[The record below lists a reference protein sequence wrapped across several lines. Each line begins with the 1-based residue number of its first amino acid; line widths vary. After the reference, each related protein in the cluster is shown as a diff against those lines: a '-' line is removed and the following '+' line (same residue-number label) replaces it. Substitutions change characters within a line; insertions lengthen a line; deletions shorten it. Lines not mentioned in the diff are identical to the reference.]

1 MPYSNDPINYK
12 ISAKLKLKSSWQKL
26 YENIKIIAFMIVAIV
41 VFYFISDMK
50 MPQKLVNIYEQ
61 TSILV
66 YDSSNSITN
75 KLYTKKQD
83 VTDYINLKKKYDELR
98 QENEQLN
105 IKLYSY
111 ANLIAENMELRKL
124 SKFSFPKGKLVK
136 STRIIMQSFD
146 NYIKLAQ
153 IPIGY
158 DSGIKEGHIVV
169 NDKGVVGRVISTNP
183 NSAKILLITSPDS
196 HVPVIFTASRGRAI
210 LGGEYSG
217 KLELTIMH
225 GETLPEIGELVL
237 TSGDG
242 GYFPP
247 ALVVGKVTK
256 VGEDFVEVT
265 PALDINDTT
274 VVSIIEN

>member
-1 MPYSNDPINYK
+1 MPYSNDPIRYK

-26 YENIKIIAFMIVAIV
+26 YKNIKIIAFLIAALAL
-41 VFYFISDMK
+41 FYFSPNLK
-50 MPQKLVNIYEQ
+50 MPKKLIDLYEQ
-61 TSILV
+61 VSIRI
-66 YDSSNSITN
+66 YDVSNSIAN
-75 KLYTKKQD
+75 KLHSKKQD
-83 VTDYINLKKKYDELR
+83 VTGYIHLKKKYDELKE
-98 QENEQLN
+98 ENDQLN
-105 IKLYSY
+105 IKLFSY
-111 ANLIAENMELRKL
+111 TTLLAENMELRKL
-124 SKFSFPKGKLVK
+124 SKFSLPKGKLIK
-136 STRIIMQSFD
+136 STRIAMQSFD

-169 NDKGVVGRVISTNP
+169 NDKGVVGRVISTGP
-183 NSAKILLITSPDS
+183 NSAKVLLITSPDS
-196 HVPVIFTASRGRAI
+196 QIPVIFANSRSRAI

-225 GETLPEIGELVL
+225 GESLPEIDELVL

-247 ALVVGKVTK
+247 TLIVGKVTK

-265 PALDINDTT
+265 PVFDINDTT